1 MNYYET
7 HTKFYVGVDCIIFG
21 MINGKLSVLLIKRQF
36 NPGVGQWSL
45 MGGFVDENESVD
57 SAAKR
62 VLKELTGLDEVYM
75 DQLGAFG
82 EPGRDPGERVI
93 SIAYYALV
101 GFNEFNQSNLDRHNA
116 QWIAVEELPTLLF
129 DHKAMI
135 ESARKKLR
143 EKLNSEPVGFNLLPK
158 LFTLT
163 QLQNLYEAI
172 LGESIDKRNF
182 RKRIADTTCIEKT
195 SLIDKT
201 GSRRG
206 AALYKFESKY
216 FNTSKFKL

>member
-216 FNTSKFKL
+216 FNNSKFKL